1 MLFFFFQGS
10 LFSIFIFK
18 FSWLCHMECGNLVSQ
33 PELEPMSLALEAW
46 SLDHLGSP
54 VPNAL

>member
-1 MLFFFFQGS
+1 MA
-10 LFSIFIFK
+10 
-18 FSWLCHMECGNLVSQ
+18 CGNLVSQ
-33 PELEPMSLALEAW
+33 LEIEPMPLALEAW